1 MAFESS
7 YRVSALH
14 NPRQKKTRH
23 FFGICSV
30 EGIFIVLVSDI
41 HIEKNVD

>member
-14 NPRQKKTRH
+14 NPREKKTRL
-23 FFGICSV
+23 FLEF
-30 EGIFIVLVSDI
+30 VLLKGFLMHQYQI
-41 HIEKNVD
+41 YI

>member
-30 EGIFIVLVSDI
+30 EEIFNVPVSDI
-41 HIEKNVD
+41 HIEGNVD